1 MPLSLDGT
9 GSITGIVTVSVS
21 DDLGHV
27 GDTNT
32 KIRFPAADTISFETA
47 GSERLRI
54 NSDGKVGLGT
64 TGSDYALS
72 IREADNNNKFLMLQ
86 RNSGQEILQI
96 REDGDNHAIIDGSHA
111 SGELHFYTAGVEKAR
126 ITSDGKVGIGTINPQ
141 GQLHISSGTSGD
153 CELIIEADTD
163 NNDEDDNPR
172 IVFKQDGGLEESAVG
187 MDNNTLIL
195 ANSVSSGG
203 IVFKTGTTT
212 GYTNATE
219 RLRIGSDGKVG
230 IGTDNPSSLLTL
242 DHATNPSIQFKD
254 SGTKVASINAE
265 GTSTNIASFE
275 SKDLVFA
282 CSTSSAFTERLR
294 IASDGATKVCHNG
307 GAFGVGGDPINKF
320 GITASDNNFFGL
332 HRSNASTGTG
342 EFNINVEVNSQVTF
356 SMDDEGAFSFGTST
370 DPSAQSGYSEKLRI
384 NSSGYVTK
392 PNQPCAVVY
401 QCTGPAG
408 GAANASSDN
417 KEPLHF
423 DHVHINQ
430 GGMTISQNN
439 ARIQVPV
446 TGIYFVSYMV
456 SGTVT
461 NVDLNDGIEL
471 VLLRNGNE
479 YPATNSGAEP
489 VFNFGAAANQEEFF
503 CNNTLLVSL
512 TGGDYVEAALDNI
525 GSADATINRGNF
537 SVMLMA

>member
-72 IREADNNNKFLMLQ
+72 IREADNNNKWLMLQ
-86 RNSGQEILQI
+86 KNSGQEILQI

-219 RLRIGSDGKVG
+219 RLRITSSGYVG
-230 IGTDNPSSLLTL
+230 INTTTPNRLLNVQNSSTGSYSTTAFNGAANTLLRIYNPSGTDN
-242 DHATNPSIQFKD
+242 
-254 SGTKVASINAE
+254 SGVGYHTGLEFVT
-265 GTSTNIASFE
+265 G
-275 SKDLVFA
+275 
-282 CSTSSAFTERLR
+282 
-294 IASDGATKVCHNG
+294 G
-307 GAFGVGGDPINKF
+307 GASSYGQVGLVRTGNNIGDIFFKF
-320 GITASDNNFFGL
+320 RTGASSYAERF
-332 HRSNASTGTG
+332 RVS
-342 EFNINVEVNSQVTF
+342 
-356 SMDDEGAFSFGTST
+356 
-370 DPSAQSGYSEKLRI
+370 SE
-384 NSSGYVTK
+384 GYVTK

-408 GAANASSDN
+408 GAADSSGDN
-417 KEPLHF
+417 QEPLHF

-446 TGIYFVSYMV
+446 TGIYFVSYLV

-512 TGGDYVEAALDNI
+512 TKDDYVEVALDNI
-525 GSADATINRGNF
+525 GSADANINRGNF
-537 SVMLMA
+537 NVMLMA